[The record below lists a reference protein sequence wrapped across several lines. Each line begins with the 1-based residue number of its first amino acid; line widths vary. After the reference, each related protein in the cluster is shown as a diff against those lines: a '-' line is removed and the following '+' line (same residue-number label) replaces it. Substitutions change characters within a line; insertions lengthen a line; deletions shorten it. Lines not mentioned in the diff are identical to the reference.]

1 MVVNCTSNCHLL
13 VWPISQA
20 QWWKWQQI
28 LLKNHHYSYDSY
40 TKHNGQNDNRF
51 CWNSIIIQCNLPP
64 PNYGRPLQPKLPP
77 TRMTHTPSTMI
88 KMTTDFVETASL
100 SSVTYLCQITVVH
113 CTPNC
118 HLLVWPIYYV
128 CFIVTHYS
136 RSIVTHS
143 SRSIVTNH
151 KCSIVTQFTK
161 NTSPLRW
168 SFGGNKCPVFG
179 SISDVPI
186 FILQVKNLT
195 EELVAVIGKCS
206 LTRNKQEVILWVIWQ

>member
-1 MVVNCTSNCHLL
+1 MNTIIIQCYLPLSNYGRHAYGFATC
-13 VWPISQA
+13 
-20 QWWKWQQI
+20 
-28 LLKNHHYSYDSY
+28 SYDLY
-40 TKHNGQNDNRF
+40 TKHNDEDYNRF
-51 CWNSIIIQCNLPP
+51 CWNIIIIQCKLPLS
-64 PNYGRPLQPKLPP
+64 NYGRPLHPKLPP
-77 TRMTHTPSTMI
+77 TRMTHTPSSMI

-151 KCSIVTQFTK
+151 KCSIVTQFTFK
-161 NTSPLRW
+161 YKPPPL
-168 SFGGNKCPVFG
+168 K
-179 SISDVPI
+179 
-186 FILQVKNLT
+186 
-195 EELVAVIGKCS
+195 
-206 LTRNKQEVILWVIWQ
+206 LWGQ